1 MYRIEILIFI
11 CCLSSCANNFVEGLS
26 QAIVLLP
33 LDLPSPPHGITVQQT
48 SNCSVLLSWQ
58 TPFSTDPLRAVAD
71 ALVVEQQVSGSSQQW
86 ELIDTLPAN
95 QTSLNVSLLPD
106 KEYRFR
112 IASSS
117 EVGRGESVEAPQAV
131 SSSVVG
137 EYMGSV

>member
-1 MYRIEILIFI
+1 M
-11 CCLSSCANNFVEGLS
+11 
-26 QAIVLLP
+26 
-33 LDLPSPPHGITVQQT
+33 
-48 SNCSVLLSWQ
+48 
-58 TPFSTDPLRAVAD
+58 
-71 ALVVEQQVSGSSQQW
+71 SGSGQQW

-95 QTSLNVSLLPD
+95 QTSLNVSLLPN

-137 EYMGSV
+137 ECMGSEGRHLWRFTTAGTLIDSLLL